1 MIITKNNAALN
12 ILQMEKILHKKVE
25 ILFGSSFP
33 GDQEYSSI
41 CNNINRI
48 KIFMETGKHVVL
60 VNLESLYE
68 SLYDCLNQSYSWM
81 GGNRYVDL
89 GLGTHRVKCRVHPD
103 FRLIVVAEDNDVLDR
118 FPIPLINRLEKHYL
132 GMETILPDRY
142 GDLVEELRQW
152 AKVFCEVKIPQ
163 HKAAVYKQ
171 KVI

>member
-1 MIITKNNAALN
+1 
-12 ILQMEKILHKKVE
+12 MEKLLEKKVE

-48 KIFMETGKHVVL
+48 KIFMETGKQVVL

-81 GGNRYVDL
+81 GGHRYVDL
-89 GLGTHRVKCRVHPD
+89 GLGTHRVKVKVHPD
-103 FRLIVVAEDNDVLDR
+103 FRLIVVAEDKDVLNR

-132 GMETILPDRY
+132 GMETILPTDFSN
-142 GDLVEELRQW
+142 LVSRL
-152 AKVFCEVKIPQ
+152 KHFMKMF
-163 HKAAVYKQ
+163 
-171 KVI
+171 